1 MKKIGI
7 TGSLASGKTTASKIL
22 SSSKGPLFNAD
33 VVVKNLYKKNSFRK
47 IISKRFNIKN
57 TLNIKRSLK
66 NKIKEDET
74 NIQKLEKIVHP
85 LVRKEM
91 YKFIRKNKKKKF
103 IFLEIPLLIES
114 KLMNYFDIIFFIKA
128 RKSIRLRRF
137 LSKGGKREIFS
148 ILNKKQLTDTV
159 KIKYS
164 DYVVVNEKKFKV
176 LKEKLL
182 NIFKKYE

>member
-22 SSSKGPLFNAD
+22 SSGKGPLFNAD
-33 VVVKNLYKKNSFRK
+33 VIVKNFYKRSSFRR

-57 TLNIKRSLK
+57 TVNIKRSLK

-85 LVRKEM
+85 LVRREM
-91 YKFIRKNKKKKF
+91 YKFIRKNKKKRF

-137 LSKGGKREIFS
+137 LSKGGKREIFN

-176 LKEKLL
+176 LKENLL

>member
-85 LVRKEM
+85 FVRKEM

-137 LSKGGKREIFS
+137 LSKGGKREIFN

>member
-103 IFLEIPLLIES
+103 IFLEITLLI
-114 KLMNYFDIIFFIKA
+114 
-128 RKSIRLRRF
+128 
-137 LSKGGKREIFS
+137 
-148 ILNKKQLTDTV
+148 
-159 KIKYS
+159 
-164 DYVVVNEKKFKV
+164 
-176 LKEKLL
+176 
-182 NIFKKYE
+182 